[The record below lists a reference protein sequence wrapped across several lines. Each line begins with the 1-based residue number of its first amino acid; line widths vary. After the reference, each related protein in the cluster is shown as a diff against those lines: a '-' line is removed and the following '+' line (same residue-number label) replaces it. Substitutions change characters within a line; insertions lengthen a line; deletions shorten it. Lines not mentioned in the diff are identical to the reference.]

1 MYKVIKYHF
10 DLLGLG
16 SILFAIRI
24 DNEELDNN
32 LKGREMDKQK
42 VSLSEPI
49 ISSSIPGN
57 HISYIKYIKL
67 NIIFIQI

>member
-10 DLLGLG
+10 DLGLG

-49 ISSSIPGN
+49 ISSSIPGTYT
-57 HISYIKYIKL
+57 SYIKHIKL